1 MQVNS
6 VISVFVC
13 LVFEYLTDILVVERV
28 SVLSDFLDTGVKGGE
43 ERESSAEL
51 RGRQSLSPCNNVLSM
66 GKGGSLWNADIC
78 WHGGGVWPSAETRV
92 SEIWFLTTCSSTITD
107 ITRIFFYMNLYEN
120 LRLTKR
126 RAPRF
131 SAINWLTNLKFHK
144 IIVQKLPKINLW
156 TNISHNCG

>member
-51 RGRQSLSPCNNVLSM
+51 RGRQSLSPCNNVLWARGEVCEMLTFADM
-66 GKGGSLWNADIC
+66 GEEFDQ
-78 WHGGGVWPSAETRV
+78 V
-92 SEIWFLTTCSSTITD
+92 
-107 ITRIFFYMNLYEN
+107 
-120 LRLTKR
+120 
-126 RAPRF
+126 
-131 SAINWLTNLKFHK
+131 LK
-144 IIVQKLPKINLW
+144 LEYPKF
-156 TNISHNCG
+156 GF